1 MSAFFEILKSFQVI
15 TIKLCRESAI
25 WGFSLQ
31 KTNKAAFKKMLTRV
45 WTANGV
51 KYENVIIGAIKHNT
65 SDLEVRGRKTKVGK
79 QGVCSLYSI
88 FEITKII

>member
-1 MSAFFEILKSFQVI
+1 
-15 TIKLCRESAI
+15 
-25 WGFSLQ
+25 
-31 KTNKAAFKKMLTRV
+31 MLTRV